1 MNSTEVARQPGGR
14 LSRAWRRRQ
23 QPARAR
29 VAALALV
36 GAVAVAGSTVAVLAQ
51 PAAAAGRKAA
61 ATGAFLQA
69 VNLKGYGEVLAS
81 SSHMSLYGLSS
92 ESAQKLVCKG
102 ACLTYWPPLE
112 VSSGTKSVSLGA
124 GVSGVVGFVARS
136 ATKKQVTFD
145 GVPLYMF
152 IKDTKPGQT
161 FGEGVAAFGG
171 TWGLVHASALILP
184 AKSGGS
190 GSTSSTTVTTTKYG
204 Y

>member
-1 MNSTEVARQPGGR
+1 MGTTEAARPRGGR
-14 LSRAWRRRQ
+14 VGRPWLRRA
-23 QPARAR
+23 QPVRAR
-29 VAALALV
+29 EAALAI
-36 GAVAVAGSTVAVLAQ
+36 AATVAVAGSAVGVLAQ
-51 PAAAAGRKAA
+51 PGAAAARKPAGS
-61 ATGAFLQA
+61 GAFLQA
-69 VNLKGYGEVLAS
+69 VNIKGYGEVLAN
-81 SSHMSLYGLSS
+81 SSHMSLYGLSV
-92 ESAQKLVCKG
+92 ESVHKLVCNG

-112 VSSGTKSVSLGA
+112 VSSATKSVSLGP

-145 GVPLYMF
+145 GIPLYLF

-171 TWGLVHASALILP
+171 TWGLVRASSLILP
-184 AKSGGS
+184 AKPSS